1 MPKFNLSYHRVP
13 DIIVND
19 MSFSNFQFYNPLYS
33 ELFNLDEST
42 YNKIS
47 LNHKYQCISSKNIYN
62 IENKDV
68 LEKDYFIK
76 YSPLVILPNTCQVSM

>member
-33 ELFNLDEST
+33 ELFNLDET
-42 YNKIS
+42 NYNKIT
-47 LNHKYQCISSKNIYN
+47 LNNRYHFLSPNIIY
-62 IENKDV
+62 
-68 LEKDYFIK
+68 DYATK
-76 YSPLVILPNTCQVSM
+76 EH